1 MLEQEESMEI
11 WCTGLAL
18 ELPVTSEFRHA
29 GQQED
34 NIYLWF
40 EIETTLPKVVKFFRA
55 YPTGI
60 EIDLNYKTFLATV
73 QMNNGLVFHI
83 YEMNPGE

>member
-60 EIDLNYKTFLATV
+60 EIDLNYTHM
-73 QMNNGLVFHI
+73 QMKAPQNGALCL
-83 YEMNPGE
+83 ELLGNS